1 MSAMESPGDGGC
13 RAVIGEL
20 GLARVAGFVDFAVED
35 ASRRESVWRRDGELM
50 RRLRS
55 VRGVVEV
62 GVEMPDPEA
71 TGQLLIEAHNP

>member
-1 MSAMESPGDGGC
+1 
-13 RAVIGEL
+13 
-20 GLARVAGFVDFAVED
+20 
-35 ASRRESVWRRDGELM
+35 M

>member
-1 MSAMESPGDGGC
+1 M
-13 RAVIGEL
+13 IGEL
-20 GLARVAGFVDFAVED
+20 DLARVAGFVDFAVEGM
-35 ASRRESVWRRDGELM
+35 SCCESVWWRDGELM
-50 RRLRS
+50 RWLRS